1 MKMSSHFTGPR
12 SCERGHNSAERGT
25 ISRRRFLTAS
35 AAVLGF
41 PTIIPAAAIG
51 RGGRPAPSERVT
63 VGLIG
68 YGTIALGWTKN
79 FLADERC
86 QVVSVADPMK
96 ESAHYGYKGELTGGR
111 EVGRRDVDAHYS
123 QAQKTAAKACGAHVD
138 FREMLE
144 KEDIDVVQ
152 ISTPDHWHA
161 YQAVYAARKGKH
173 IYGQKPLSLTIADGR
188 LMVEE
193 VVKAGVTWQTGSQQR
208 SDIYFRMACEF
219 VRNERL
225 GKVKRIRVGLPGGHT
240 NWNQMADQQ
249 APCPPPKDFDFDL
262 WLGPA
267 PEMEYR
273 PALLPLNW
281 RHNFN
286 FSGGMITDFG
296 AHHIDMAHWAMDM
309 DQGGPTE
316 LCDISGELP
325 PPTDLYN
332 TATSFRWT
340 CKYESGVE
348 LAVADASA
356 KLMPEMEGNPVGG
369 KNFDHT
375 GIFFEG
381 ENGKWLWVN
390 RGKITANPRELLQ
403 DKIRPDEIRLYESAD
418 HTRNFIDCIYS
429 GKPTAAPIETAHRT
443 ISVAH
448 LANIGLRLSR
458 KTLKWD
464 PRTERMIDDA
474 EAQKM
479 LKREWRKPWTA

>member
-1 MKMSSHFTGPR
+1 MKADRSHST
-12 SCERGHNSAERGT
+12 
-25 ISRRRFLTAS
+25 SRRRFIATG
-35 AAVLGF
+35 AAALGF
-41 PTIIPAAAIG
+41 PTIVPADVLG
-51 RGGRPAPSERVT
+51 RGGRPAPSERVA

-79 FLADERC
+79 FLSDERV
-86 QVVSVADPMK
+86 QVVSATDPMK
-96 ESAHYGYKGELTGGR
+96 ESGHYGYKGELQGGR
-111 EVGRRDVDAHYS
+111 DVAQRDVDAHYS
-123 QAQKTAAKACGAHVD
+123 KAKNKPVKTCRTHVD
-138 FREMLE
+138 FREMIE
-144 KEDIDVVQ
+144 KEDLDVVQ
-152 ISTPDHWHA
+152 VSTPDHWHA
-161 YQAVYAARKGKH
+161 YMAVYAARKGKH
-173 IYGQKPLSLTIADGR
+173 IYGQKPVSLTIADGR
-188 LMVEE
+188 LMSNE
-193 VVKAGVTWQTGSQQR
+193 VKKAGITWQTGSQQR

-219 VRNERL
+219 VRNGRL

-267 PEMEYR
+267 PDMEYR

-281 RHNFN
+281 RHNYN

-296 AHHIDMAHWAMDM
+296 AHHIDIAQWAMDM
-309 DQGGPTE
+309 DQGGPVE
-316 LCDISGELP
+316 FNDISGVLP

-332 TATSFRWT
+332 TATAFKWT

-348 LAVADASA
+348 MIVADASH
-356 KLMPEMEGNPVGG
+356 KLMPEMEGNPIGG

-390 RGKITANPRELLQ
+390 RGKITASTRELLQ
-403 DKIRPDEIRLYESAD
+403 EKIRPEEIHLYESAD

-429 GKPTAAPIETAHRT
+429 GKPTAAPMETAHRT
-443 ISVAH
+443 ITIAH
-448 LANIGLRLSR
+448 LGNIGIRLGR
-458 KTLKWD
+458 KNLKWN
-464 PRTERMIDDA
+464 PHTEQVVDDA

-479 LKREWRKPWTA
+479 LKREWRKPWAV